1 MYTDLWTV
9 YVHLLKIVYSKN
21 QQALSLNFWN
31 NKIQLDLL
39 KRHVG
44 PFFFCFFTLMFLLLM
59 QFLILH
65 VDKLIGKD
73 VPLSVIIEL
82 ILTNLAYMVVLAAPM
97 AVLVATLMA
106 FGKFS
111 ELNELTALRSSGVN
125 PIAII
130 RPVLL
135 SSFFLFLFLAWFSN
149 SILPEANN
157 KARSL
162 FIDIRLKKPGFE
174 LQPNVFYNGIE
185 GYTFLVKEIDNTTD
199 SLYNIT
205 LFQNPT
211 KARNRAYI
219 KADRGFL
226 ASEGNQGLTLILE
239 DGEILRY
246 MSRTATS
253 NKDNMERSMFSKYRL
268 TFDLSNLEFSRSD
281 PNRRSR
287 SDRTMSAQ
295 AMAVVVDTLEQ
306 EIDEYFIDASSLTSF
321 QSIAFDGE
329 DPIRISK
336 NIFTA
341 YAEDDSLKQVPESPF
356 FVLNQIES
364 ASYQARLLGVS
375 QTRLDEHKSNFE
387 STSSNVLWRLK
398 RVNKFL
404 VEIYKKL
411 SIPFACIVFVL
422 LGAPI
427 GIMTK
432 RGNFGY
438 AAIISSVILTIY
450 WISIIQGEKLADRLF
465 ITPFWGMWS
474 FNIVF
479 SIIGTL
485 LIIHLTTDY
494 KITQLI
500 RRND

>member
-1 MYTDLWTV
+1 
-9 YVHLLKIVYSKN
+9 
-21 QQALSLNFWN
+21 
-31 NKIQLDLL
+31 
-39 KRHVG
+39 
-44 PFFFCFFTLMFLLLM
+44 M

-73 VPLSVIIEL
+73 IPFQIIIEL
-82 ILTNLAYMVVLAAPM
+82 VLTNLAYMVVLAAPM

-111 ELNELTALRSSGVN
+111 ELNELTALRSSGIN
-125 PIAII
+125 PFAII

-149 SILPEANN
+149 SVLPEANN

-185 GYTFLVKEIDNTTD
+185 GYTFLVKNIDNITD
-199 SLYNIT
+199 SLHNIT
-205 LFQNPT
+205 LFQDPT
-211 KARNRAYI
+211 NARNRAYI
-219 KADRGFL
+219 KAKKGFL
-226 ASEGNQGLTLILE
+226 SSEGDQGLTLMLE

-246 MSRTATS
+246 LDRNTNSLKENLERTV
-253 NKDNMERSMFSKYRL
+253 FSKHRL
-268 TFDLSNLEFSRSD
+268 SFDLSDLEFSRSD

-295 AMAVVVDTLEQ
+295 AMAVVVDTLEMEIVDYFVSSSTQ
-306 EIDEYFIDASSLTSF
+306 NSYQSLGLIDEK
-321 QSIAFDGE
+321 
-329 DPIRISK
+329 PIRENKTIFEDFIENDSSMVIPKSK
-336 NIFTA
+336 
-341 YAEDDSLKQVPESPF
+341 F
-356 FVLNQIES
+356 FVLNNTENY
-364 ASYQARLLGVS
+364 SYRIRLLGVS
-375 QTRLDEHKSNFE
+375 QTRLDDQKSKFE
-387 STSSNVLWRLK
+387 NVSSNITWRLK

-427 GIMTK
+427 GIMTR

-438 AAIISSVILTIY
+438 AAIISAVILTVY

-474 FNIVF
+474 FNIIF
-479 SIIGTL
+479 SIVGAL
-485 LIIHLTTDY
+485 LIIRLTSGFRIS
-494 KITQLI
+494 KLLS
-500 RRND
+500 RND